1 MLSLSAV
8 RIFTQVVEAGSF
20 SAAGRGL
27 GLAPSSVSRQ
37 IADLEDELGAR
48 LFHRT
53 TRRLS
58 LTEAGQVFYARAGKI
73 LVDLEE
79 AKLAVAQPGGA
90 PSGVLRL
97 TVPGSLGRL
106 HLVPAIADFQQG
118 HPAVKVGLV
127 VTDRLVDLVE
137 EGFDLAI
144 RVGRQ
149 RDSSLVARRIGTSRR
164 LVCAAPSY
172 LAKVGTPQKPADL
185 VRHDCLTFR
194 SHPGANLWR
203 FRGPD
208 GVREV
213 RASGALF
220 ANDGETLVSA
230 AVAGLGLVLVPEGLV
245 GPDLRAGRLQ
255 EVLTQYR
262 ASPDA
267 TPLYA
272 LYPHR
277 RHLPAKVR
285 AIVDFLAARFAPPYD
300 WGAGAA

>member
-1 MLSLSAV
+1 MMSLAAV

-20 SAAGRGL
+20 SAAGRRL

-37 IADLEDELGAR
+37 VADLEDELGAR

-58 LTEAGQVFYARAGKI
+58 LTEPGQVFYARAGKI

-90 PSGVLRL
+90 PSGILRL

-106 HLVPAIADFQQG
+106 HLVPAIADFQEG

-137 EGFDLAI
+137 EGLDLAI

-149 RDSSLVARRIGTSRR
+149 RDSSLVARRITTSRR

-172 LAKVGTPQKPADL
+172 LAKAGTPQEPAEL
-185 VRHDCLTFR
+185 ASHDCLTFR

-203 FRGPD
+203 FRG
-208 GVREV
+208 
-213 RASGALF
+213 SGGEHQARVSGPLF
-220 ANDGETLVSA
+220 ANDGEALVSA
-230 AVAGLGLVLVPEGLV
+230 AVAGLGLVLVPEWLV

-255 EVLTQYR
+255 EVLSDYR

-272 LYPHR
+272 LYHHR

-285 AIVDFLAARFAPPYD
+285 AFVDYLATRFAPPYD
-300 WGAGAA
+300 WGGGPV

>member
-1 MLSLSAV
+1 MMRLSAV

-172 LAKVGTPQKPADL
+172 LAKVGAPQEPADL

-194 SHPGANLWR
+194 SHPGASFWR

-208 GVREV
+208 GGREV

-220 ANDGETLVSA
+220 ANDGEALVSA
-230 AVAGLGLVLVPEGLV
+230 AVAGLGLVLVPEWLV

-255 EVLTQYR
+255 EVLTDYR

-285 AIVDFLAARFAPPYD
+285 AFVDFLAARFAPTYD
-300 WGAGAA
+300 WGGGPA

>member
-1 MLSLSAV
+1 MMSLAAIW
-8 RIFTQVVEAGSF
+8 IFTQVVEAGSF
-20 SAAGRGL
+20 SAAGRRL

-37 IADLEDELGAR
+37 IADLEDELGTR

-58 LTEAGQVFYARAGKI
+58 LTEAGRVFCEHAGKI

-79 AKLAVAQPGGA
+79 AKLAVVQPGGA
-90 PSGVLRL
+90 PSGFLRL
-97 TVPGSLGRL
+97 TIPASLGRL

-149 RDSSLVARRIGTSRR
+149 RDSSLVTRRIGTSRR

-172 LAKVGTPQKPADL
+172 LAKVGTPRKPADL
-185 VRHDCLTFR
+185 AEHHCLTLR

-220 ANDGETLVSA
+220 ANDGEALVSA
-230 AVAGLGLVLVPEGLV
+230 AVAGLGLVLGPEWLV
-245 GPDLRAGRLQ
+245 GPDLRAGRLKA
-255 EVLTQYR
+255 VLNDYR
-262 ASPDA
+262 VSPGA

-300 WGAGAA
+300 WGAGPA

>member
-1 MLSLSAV
+1 MMRLSSV

-79 AKLAVAQPGGA
+79 AKLAGAQPGGA

-164 LVCAAPSY
+164 LV
-172 LAKVGTPQKPADL
+172 
-185 VRHDCLTFR
+185 
-194 SHPGANLWR
+194 
-203 FRGPD
+203 
-208 GVREV
+208 
-213 RASGALF
+213 
-220 ANDGETLVSA
+220 SA
-230 AVAGLGLVLVPEGLV
+230 AVAGLGLVLVPEWLV

-255 EVLTQYR
+255 EVLTDYR

-285 AIVDFLAARFAPPYD
+285 AFVDFLAARFAPTYD
-300 WGAGAA
+300 WGGGPA